1 LEYADDLLSDENG
14 ASSCC
19 LNDALLKRYVY
30 EVIPAV
36 CEGGDDEQHGS
47 SVLADVNVLQAL
59 SKVRLDEG
67 GGLEQRDSS
76 IPPFHTEHFSSSLR
90 SSPFCAR
97 FAHALSSTH
106 RFAPPHKYS
115 QRIHY
120 GKFVAESKYRS
131 DPEGYQ
137 KLVDNNDVEGVM
149 RLLTNDLVEKKVL
162 KRAKMKCATYGR
174 EPLVDAMADTGGG
187 EEEVTMIVAAAAAAA
202 AMAAVETME
211 VGGKPNNLKLQPAV
225 VEAIYRDLIIPLTK
239 EIEIEYLFKRCG
251 RESPCRKSQIWNL

>member
-1 LEYADDLLSDENG
+1 M
-14 ASSCC
+14 
-19 LNDALLKRYVY
+19 
-30 EVIPAV
+30 
-36 CEGGDDEQHGS
+36 
-47 SVLADVNVLQAL
+47 
-59 SKVRLDEG
+59 
-67 GGLEQRDSS
+67 
-76 IPPFHTEHFSSSLR
+76 
-90 SSPFCAR
+90 
-97 FAHALSSTH
+97 
-106 RFAPPHKYS
+106 
-115 QRIHY
+115 
-120 GKFVAESKYRS
+120 AESKYRS